1 MPVNS
6 QNILKELEVSK
17 LPTLPSILA
26 DVLDSCQNHDSSFQS
41 LAEIIARDA
50 SISAR
55 VVAMANST
63 LYNRGTPIR
72 SLDRALLVLGID
84 TIRTIVITASIHQF
98 FSGLSHG
105 NHEFLK
111 EFWRRSLSCALL
123 AKSLAILT
131 SYPKP
136 EEAYLTGLLHNIG
149 ELVLS
154 RNFNKEYLTLREEQ
168 PDEDKR
174 LKHELGTFG
183 IDHAELGAQLANEWG
198 LSPYAIDAIRYHH
211 ANTVDILGAQHLVK
225 ILYTASALSNDAQ
238 QSMQQ
243 SVETT
248 NSLFE
253 LNPSLISEIC
263 RKIDEEVI
271 QVAESMGVQLDKQD
285 DQEAHI
291 SLARAIRDQ
300 NLQNISRDLVSKAKT
315 KIELATQIQHSLSL
329 LLGTRQT
336 ALFWNE
342 DNELVLIEDSYEA
355 PLCFPLNEGSSLAA
369 KSALRNEVLSS
380 IDDDSAFV
388 ADQQILRLLDAQH
401 MLCLPLLDGER
412 IIAVIATTL
421 HSNKERLHPNF
432 LSILISQFKR
442 QCIDIEQ
449 AHCAE
454 NTDSEINS
462 LNAKVREIAH
472 EANNPLSIINNYL
485 SSLSLKLSEEDE
497 VQEEL
502 QVLKEELE
510 RASQIIFRLRDL
522 QQDITHDEG
531 DADINLEIKN
541 LLTLYK
547 SSLFLAKSIDSEY
560 LPDSS
565 LRPVDISP
573 GSLRQILTNLMK
585 NAVEA
590 MPEGGKISV
599 ATKSSINVN
608 GHSFCEIKITDNGP
622 GIPEEI
628 QKNLFTPVSTTKG
641 AGHSG
646 LGLSITK
653 NLVTEARGT
662 ITCRSDGKGTQFQ
675 ILLPEQ

>member
-1 MPVNS
+1 
-6 QNILKELEVSK
+6 
-17 LPTLPSILA
+17 
-26 DVLDSCQNHDSSFQS
+26 
-41 LAEIIARDA
+41 
-50 SISAR
+50 
-55 VVAMANST
+55 
-63 LYNRGTPIR
+63 
-72 SLDRALLVLGID
+72 
-84 TIRTIVITASIHQF
+84 
-98 FSGLSHG
+98 
-105 NHEFLK
+105 
-111 EFWRRSLSCALL
+111 LL

-225 ILYTASALSNDAQ
+225 ILYAASALSNDAQ

-342 DNELVLIEDSYEA
+342 DNELVLIEDSY
-355 PLCFPLNEGSSLAA
+355 
-369 KSALRNEVLSS
+369 
-380 IDDDSAFV
+380 
-388 ADQQILRLLDAQH
+388 
-401 MLCLPLLDGER
+401 
-412 IIAVIATTL
+412 
-421 HSNKERLHPNF
+421 
-432 LSILISQFKR
+432 
-442 QCIDIEQ
+442 
-449 AHCAE
+449 
-454 NTDSEINS
+454 
-462 LNAKVREIAH
+462 
-472 EANNPLSIINNYL
+472 
-485 SSLSLKLSEEDE
+485 
-497 VQEEL
+497 
-502 QVLKEELE
+502 
-510 RASQIIFRLRDL
+510 
-522 QQDITHDEG
+522 
-531 DADINLEIKN
+531 
-541 LLTLYK
+541 
-547 SSLFLAKSIDSEY
+547 
-560 LPDSS
+560 
-565 LRPVDISP
+565 
-573 GSLRQILTNLMK
+573 
-585 NAVEA
+585 
-590 MPEGGKISV
+590 
-599 ATKSSINVN
+599 
-608 GHSFCEIKITDNGP
+608 
-622 GIPEEI
+622 
-628 QKNLFTPVSTTKG
+628 
-641 AGHSG
+641 
-646 LGLSITK
+646 
-653 NLVTEARGT
+653 
-662 ITCRSDGKGTQFQ
+662 
-675 ILLPEQ
+675 